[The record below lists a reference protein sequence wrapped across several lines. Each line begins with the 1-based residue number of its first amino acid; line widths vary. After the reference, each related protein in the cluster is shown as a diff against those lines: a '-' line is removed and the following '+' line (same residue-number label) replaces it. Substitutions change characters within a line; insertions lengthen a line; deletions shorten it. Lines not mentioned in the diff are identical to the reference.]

1 MHQPF
6 IKQWGTVAQSVSKD
20 TEISFPV
27 NFKTACYFIIGND
40 VLDMTGNILTLFAFR
55 NINTNVF
62 VRNAVVFGSGGSIT
76 FGQVKYCYYLTMGK

>member
-1 MHQPF
+1 M
-6 IKQWGTVAQSVSKD
+6 
-20 TEISFPV
+20 

-40 VLDMTGNILTLFAFR
+40 VLDTSGNILTLFAFR

-62 VRNAVVFGSGGSIT
+62 VRNAVVFGKGGSIT